1 MAEDSKQAISDPLTT
16 PGAKGAEKLTL
27 SQRFADAVTSTLGST
42 KFIIAQTAVL
52 ALWVGLNLTNVIKPF
67 DPPPFILL
75 NLMLSFQAAYAAA
88 FVMISQNR
96 QAEKDRKTTE
106 NDYATD
112 LRVEQKINAMSRKI
126 DFLMAAI
133 PPERLKEIMAAA
145 DADDHEA
152 RVPDAAHLS
161 AAFIPAQQ
169 TPSAPL

>member
-1 MAEDSKQAISDPLTT
+1 MAKAAAPAIIDPLT
-16 PGAKGAEKLTL
+16 PGVKGGEKLTL

-42 KFIIAQTAVL
+42 KFIIGQTAVL
-52 ALWVGLNLTNVIKPF
+52 ALWVGLNITNVIKPF

-112 LRVEQKINAMSRKI
+112 LRVEQQIKDLNRKI
-126 DFLMAAI
+126 DFLLAAI
-133 PPERLKEIMAAA
+133 PPDRLKEIMAAA
-145 DADDHEA
+145 DAHTKDSIA
-152 RVPDAAHLS
+152 DAAHLP
-161 AAFIPAQQ
+161 AAFIPVQP
-169 TPSAPL
+169 TPAPPP